1 MNKRNL
7 FDPGEFSYNQEDDII
22 FVVLGDIIGKNGKD
36 GWNKYIFGLFVLA
49 EILHP
54 ENVYLLRGCIEEKI
68 STSKEIENQNVAD
81 LIKCCN
87 KMPYGIFGSHTKR
100 SEGNILF
107 THQGIVD
114 NLASMEELDS
124 KTKKC
129 LINAKHTL
137 DYLKTEYIQ
146 DHEHISLWVSSH
158 EYRNVIKN
166 YYFTM

>member
-1 MNKRNL
+1 
-7 FDPGEFSYNQEDDII
+7 
-22 FVVLGDIIGKNGKD
+22 
-36 GWNKYIFGLFVLA
+36 
-49 EILHP
+49 
-54 ENVYLLRGCIEEKI
+54 
-68 STSKEIENQNVAD
+68 
-81 LIKCCN
+81 
-87 KMPYGIFGSHTKR
+87 MPYGIFGSHTKR
-100 SEGNILF
+100 SQGNILF

-129 LINAKHTL
+129 LIKAKHAL

-158 EYRNVIKN
+158 EYLNVIKN